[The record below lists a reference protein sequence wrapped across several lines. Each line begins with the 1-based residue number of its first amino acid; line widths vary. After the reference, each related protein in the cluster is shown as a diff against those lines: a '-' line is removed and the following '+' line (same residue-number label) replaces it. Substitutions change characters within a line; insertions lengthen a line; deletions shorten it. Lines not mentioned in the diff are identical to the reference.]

1 MSNLY
6 RRKGHMP
13 TGRSAR
19 RIRRLWSR
27 LVYHF
32 ESPPVITGS
41 DMMWSLMLQAGI
53 IAEKPSTGKDGN
65 VITFAGVSKLSYGIS
80 ENEIVSN
87 GGKL

>member
-13 TGRSAR
+13 AGRSAR
-19 RIRRLWSR
+19 RTKRLWSR

-32 ESPPVITGS
+32 ESPPVVAANEA
-41 DMMWSLMLQAGI
+41 MWDLMLQSGLVL
-53 IAEKPSTGKDGN
+53 EKPSTGKDGN
-65 VITFAGVSKLSYGIS
+65 VITFASVSKLAYGIR

-87 GGKL
+87 GDKL